1 MSKEVKSVFVIE
13 SGSYVEIT
21 YPEFLERCASDLS
34 YKSKKFI
41 LVETHIME
49 LSEEN
54 YRAYYKEKRRV
65 KYVKEREREVGIV
78 SYDALTD
85 SGING
90 EELIADQEED
100 VCDLAVSQTLV
111 ESLRNCLSLL
121 TDEEYHL
128 IRLRFYAQLT
138 EAEIGRLYG
147 VSQQSI
153 GKRLTLICNKKSD
166 ENLKN

>member
-1 MSKEVKSVFVIE
+1 MSKEIESVFVIE

-21 YPEFLERCASDLS
+21 YQEFLERCASDSS

-41 LVETHIME
+41 LVETRIME
-49 LSEEN
+49 ISEEN

-121 TDEEYHL
+121 TDEEYRL

-153 GKRLTLICNKKSD
+153 SKRLARICKKIK
-166 ENLKN
+166 NLMKI

>member
-1 MSKEVKSVFVIE
+1 MNNEVKSVFVIE
-13 SGSYVEIT
+13 SGNYVEIT
-21 YPEFLERCASDLS
+21 YQEFLERRSSDSS
-34 YKSKKFI
+34 YKSRKFI

-54 YRAYYKEKRRV
+54 YRAYYKEKRHV
-65 KYVKEREREVGIV
+65 KYVKEREREVGVV
-78 SYDALTD
+78 SYDALAD
-85 SGING
+85 RGVYG

-100 VCDLAVSQTLV
+100 VCDLAVSHTLV
-111 ESLRNCLSLL
+111 ENLRNCLSLL
-121 TDEEYHL
+121 TDEEYRL

-153 GKRLTLICNKKSD
+153 SKRLARICKKIK
-166 ENLKN
+166 NLMKI